1 MSHATGRQSAKEAVE
16 ALLRQKAATGEPWT
30 DSEKEF
36 LRSYEGGGGIKGA
49 TGRGVIDEFYTP
61 TYLVSLMW
69 MLAKK
74 HGYQRGTPVL
84 EPSCGPGRFFADAP
98 PDSPLVGFEINPFS
112 YQIAK
117 VLYPEATLYHDY
129 FETAFLEP
137 DRFTTRIKGAKPT
150 WLKDYPFGLV
160 IGNPP
165 YGVYKNQYSGYFK
178 SPKVYQIEN
187 FFMYYGL
194 QLLGPGGLLIY
205 LTSSNFMRNGEK
217 YNSIKEKIGEISQ
230 LVDAVRLPSV
240 FKNSKVP
247 VDILIFKRRYG
258 NV

>member
-1 MSHATGRQSAKEAVE
+1 MSLATKEAVE
-16 ALLRQKAATGEPWT
+16 ALLRQKAASGAEWSE
-30 DSEKEF
+30 SEKDF
-36 LRSYEGGGGIKGA
+36 IRSYEGGGGIQGA

-61 TYLVSLMW
+61 AYIASLMW
-69 MLAKK
+69 LLAKQ

-98 PDSPLVGFEINPFS
+98 LDSPLVGFEINPFS
-112 YQIAK
+112 YQIAQ
-117 VLYPEATLYHDY
+117 VLYPQATLYPHY

-137 DRFTTRIKGAKPT
+137 ERFTTRIKDHRKPT

-178 SPKVYQIEN
+178 NPKVHQIEN

-194 QLLGPGGLLIY
+194 QLLAPGGLLIY

-217 YNSIKEKIGEISQ
+217 YESIKEKIGEIA
-230 LVDAVRLPSV
+230 LLRDAIRLPSV

-247 VDILIFKRRYG
+247 VDILVFRRL
-258 NV
+258 